1 MFAPR
6 HFGVRPLH
14 ALRECGVELAV
25 LDQEGLEEVGAS
37 VEQASHAHVAGRLVG
52 HLGLEGG
59 AGGVKCAVGAQ
70 GAQLRAVEQ
79 RDCLLVVGGGDRV
92 GRKDGPYIPPHTST
106 TSTTARCRLG
116 LFRLVSLLAI

>member
-1 MFAPR
+1 MEGGPTNAILELPSGWCSWDVSTAAMLPR
-6 HFGVRPLH
+6 SWVGS
-14 ALRECGVELAV
+14 
-25 LDQEGLEEVGAS
+25 GLEEVGAS

-59 AGGVKCAVGAQ
+59 AGGVKYAVGAQ

-92 GRKDGPYIPPHTST
+92 GRKDEPYRPGR
-106 TSTTARCRLG
+106 ARSCSGSSIRCPNK
-116 LFRLVSLLAI
+116 R